1 LAAYS
6 FCFKHAPYIF
16 NNFNFMRYFLKLVF
30 FLATLS
36 FYGCYQG
43 EGIKEIKVGL
53 HNNNELKIQIDVTTS
68 SDADVYVKYWP
79 NKIADSTKEIT
90 AISKGKSKHT
100 LVLCNIIPKTS
111 YAYQVITVKNGTEK
125 ASKTYTFESHE
136 LPEWLKDQ
144 FKAKSAD
151 EKLLPKELKNGL
163 ILVNKRYAP
172 GMAYL
177 VDYKGRLRWYHM
189 VDNVGFKVI
198 NFTKDKTLLSI
209 LGGNDEP
216 TSYGSQ
222 ILEVN
227 LAGDTVLLL
236 KKGQGDFKQTIHH
249 EILKNT
255 QGQLVTLF
263 VDQKIT
269 DLSHI
274 GGSKQDTIN
283 GDGIL
288 VMDKN
293 GKQIWKWSVFDS
305 LDPLKDK
312 ALLKTKKDWMHANSL
327 NYDKDGNYIV
337 SFYNNG
343 QIWKIDSKTGKVMW
357 KFGKGG
363 DIKMPADAGFSQAHA
378 VHINAEGNLMFFDNG
393 IEKHQSGAYAFKLNG
408 HTQTASLDM
417 HIKLPAQIYN
427 DRMGSAYM
435 INKDHILCCSS
446 KRHII
451 VLTNR
456 KGVLLWTLE
465 ASVPAYRGIFV
476 TSGQLSPYLKP

>member
-1 LAAYS
+1 MKYILKSAALLFVLA
-6 FCFKHAPYIF
+6 
-16 NNFNFMRYFLKLVF
+16 F
-30 FLATLS
+30 F
-36 FYGCYQG
+36 GCSEK

-53 HNNNELKIQIDVTTS
+53 HNNNELKIQIDVNTN
-68 SDADVYVKYWP
+68 SDVDAYVKYWP
-79 NKIADSTKEIT
+79 NKIADSTMQVT
-90 AISKGKSKHT
+90 AISKDKNHHS

-125 ASKTYTFESHE
+125 TSKTYTFESHD

-144 FKAKSAD
+144 FKARNASD
-151 EKLLPKELKNGL
+151 SLVPKELKNGL
-163 ILVNKRYAP
+163 ILINKRYSP

-189 VDNVGFKVI
+189 IDNMGFKVI

-209 LGGNDEP
+209 LGSNDEP

-222 ILEVN
+222 ILEIN
-227 LAGDTVLLL
+227 LAGDTVLYL

-255 QGQLVTLF
+255 KGELVTLF

-283 GDGIL
+283 GDGIM
-288 VMDKN
+288 VMDKK
-293 GKQIWKWSVFDS
+293 GKKIWKWSVFDA
-305 LDPLKDK
+305 LDPFADK

-327 NYDKDGNYIV
+327 NYDKDGNYII

-363 DIKMPADAGFSQAHA
+363 DIKIPAEASFSQAHA
-378 VHINAEGNLMFFDNG
+378 VHINAEGSLMFFDNG
-393 IEKHQSGAYAFKLNG
+393 IDKHQSGVYAFKLNEN
-408 HTQTASLDM
+408 TKSAALDM
-417 HIKLPAQIYN
+417 HIKLPPQIYN

-435 INKDHILCCSS
+435 ITPENILCCSS
-446 KRHII
+446 KRHIM

-465 ASVPAYRGIFV
+465 ASVPAYRAIFV
-476 TSGQLSPYLKP
+476 NSEQLSPYLKP